1 MQQMVSPDERPR
13 KRQKEE
19 EKAEVEQNGVKDDS
33 PVVKQAKTEAT
44 KVEEGKQDKPSEV
57 ATDQA
62 LEDIGDDNEIGTTS
76 KEMTKTDAAEPTT
89 DAAKDAP
96 SAAATNDNTTEE
108 AESNNSAKP
117 AGKPDEPQAHV
128 SDTCVSSIE
137 EEDETTVKTDPI
149 EPESDEED
157 EENEKTLPIEEEGEE
172 SS

>member
-62 LEDIGDDNEIGTTS
+62 LEDIGDVNEIGTT
-76 KEMTKTDAAEPTT
+76 KEEVKDTPTIKEDASDVNMETDEN
-89 DAAKDAP
+89 DA
-96 SAAATNDNTTEE
+96 STATTTETT
-108 AESNNSAKP
+108 KV
-117 AGKPDEPQAHV
+117 EPQ
-128 SDTCVSSIE
+128 
-137 EEDETTVKTDPI
+137 KR
-149 EPESDEED
+149 
-157 EENEKTLPIEEEGEE
+157 
-172 SS
+172 

>member
-1 MQQMVSPDERPR
+1 MGGTERYGR
-13 KRQKEE
+13 RLKIK
-19 EKAEVEQNGVKDDS
+19 KAEKNK
-33 PVVKQAKTEAT
+33 
-44 KVEEGKQDKPSEV
+44 
-57 ATDQA
+57 
-62 LEDIGDDNEIGTTS
+62 N
-76 KEMTKTDAAEPTT
+76 KESLNNKYEYTRTVIP
-89 DAAKDAP
+89 
-96 SAAATNDNTTEE
+96 DNTTEE

-117 AGKPDEPQAHV
+117 AGKPDEPQADV